1 MDDMMDNILEFN
13 AEDVLREK
21 ILAFERKQVRAKL
34 RPPLPCDV
42 KVKTKQ
48 DSAIF
53 EQRKVERTRVF
64 NDVIEMMPD
73 NFLFN
78 CEDVAEK
85 LCIEKPSA
93 VTYLKQMV
101 DRGYLHQIPKSH
113 ASDMFRFVKTGN
125 TP

>member
-1 MDDMMDNILEFN
+1 MDDMMDNIHEFN

-21 ILAFERKQVRAKL
+21 ILAFERKQVKAKL

-48 DSAIF
+48 ENALI

-64 NDVIEMMPD
+64 NDVIELMPD

-93 VTYLKQMV
+93 STYLKQMV
-101 DRGYLHQIPKSH
+101 DRGYLHQIPKSQRG
-113 ASDMFRFVKTGN
+113 DMFRFVKTGN